1 VSLLSEMAALLPGAR
16 LTPGDKASRLVFE
29 VDGCWLDA
37 RCRED
42 PKVEIFVRTL
52 DLPGFELEI
61 EARDGGGIRVEVKRH
76 WGTDGFGNQA
86 LVFDDNEVAAAV
98 AAATPALSFEQHYAV
113 DSNDDHLAALWLDA
127 PARAALV
134 GALWLLPDVGMI
146 NVDAVPASY
155 QFLLERGE
163 ILVKR
168 SDESDPARLARA
180 VQAGGMLAARPHRIA
195 REWLEIARTLDGTT
209 TTDRWDLGKDFAVTV
224 ERSPVTVR
232 IDNLG
237 DPLRTRARAVRL
249 GADRGWN
256 DVAALL
262 DAAAPADRRLTDG
275 EVELR
280 WKGLMM
286 DPARLGPAVEICAR
300 LAAPSIAAT
309 GPYR

>member
-1 VSLLSEMAALLPGAR
+1 MSLLGERAALLPGSR
-16 LTPGDKASRLVFE
+16 LGNAGNAWRLVFE

-37 RCRED
+37 RCREA

-52 DLPGFELEI
+52 DLPGFELDI
-61 EARDGGGIRVEVKRH
+61 ETRDRGIRVEVRRR
-76 WGTDGFGNQA
+76 WGTDGFGNQT
-86 LVFDDNEVAAAV
+86 LVFDEEEVERAV
-98 AAATPALSFEQHYAV
+98 ADARPALSFAEHFEV
-113 DSNDDHLAALWLDA
+113 DTNDDALAALWLDE

-134 GALWLLPDVGMI
+134 ESLWLRPDVGLVS
-146 NVDAVPASY
+146 VDAVPVGY
-155 QFLLERGE
+155 QYLLERGE

-168 SDESDPARLARA
+168 GDESEPARLARA
-180 VQAGGMLAARPHRIA
+180 VQTGGVLAARPHRIA
-195 REWLEIARTLDGTT
+195 RDWLEVARTLGGTT
-209 TTDRWDLGKDFAVTV
+209 TTDRWDLAKDFAVTV

-232 IDNLG
+232 IDNVD
-237 DPLRTRARAVRL
+237 DPLRTRARATRL
-249 GADRGWN
+249 GADRDWEA
-256 DVAALL
+256 VAALL
-262 DAAAPADRRLTDG
+262 DAAAPDRKELTDG